1 MKKLYTAPEM
11 LIEEIDFKDILTSS
25 TSSIP
30 PETSA
35 REGNASG
42 APGSGTASDIF
53 W

>member
-25 TSSIP
+25 ID